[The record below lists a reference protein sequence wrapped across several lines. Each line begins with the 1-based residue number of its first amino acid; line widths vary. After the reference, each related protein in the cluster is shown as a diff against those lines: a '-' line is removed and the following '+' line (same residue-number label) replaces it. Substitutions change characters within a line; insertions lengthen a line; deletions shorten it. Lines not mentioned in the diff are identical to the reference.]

1 MGQSEYSNMLLN
13 RLKLRL
19 KSLTLL
25 PKRAIMSTK
34 NTVVIIVTGDE
45 ILKGQT
51 QDTNSHFLCQR
62 LYKLGVKVG
71 KISTI
76 SDDIDEIASEV
87 KDFSQRI
94 QYVITPGGIGPTH
107 DDITLE
113 GIAKAFNEKLI
124 LYLEYCTFFID
135 YVLANRNSDGKYKSI
150 RNKDLLNMNAEEV
163 KNLVSEF
170 PVFKMALLP
179 ESTQPQF
186 LRNESS
192 ELVSKFPIAQLDEV
206 SMAGILNRAVVQF
219 FGRIIF
225 GSYPKVDHSYYGTKV
240 TLEAKA
246 EKDMQEGHEYLM
258 KNLPENAVVHYDTN
272 PFEDAWDKLQKIIEL
287 QDLHFQK
294 LVKNSIEGKPKL
306 LAYYVGILSKSD
318 RNTLKIKTWTLKHI
332 WSITL

>member
-1 MGQSEYSNMLLN
+1 MFICFIHCHTNETTARIRTRKFLTNRLLCRKQMNGMFEKKKLSRKQRKERKNRMKKVRSTKKAKVGAASGKMMLLN

-192 ELVSKFPIAQLDEV
+192 ELVSKFPIAQ
-206 SMAGILNRAVVQF
+206 
-219 FGRIIF
+219 
-225 GSYPKVDHSYYGTKV
+225 
-240 TLEAKA
+240 
-246 EKDMQEGHEYLM
+246 
-258 KNLPENAVVHYDTN
+258 VHIVFVN
-272 PFEDAWDKLQKIIEL
+272 F
-287 QDLHFQK
+287 
-294 LVKNSIEGKPKL
+294 
-306 LAYYVGILSKSD
+306 
-318 RNTLKIKTWTLKHI
+318 
-332 WSITL
+332 